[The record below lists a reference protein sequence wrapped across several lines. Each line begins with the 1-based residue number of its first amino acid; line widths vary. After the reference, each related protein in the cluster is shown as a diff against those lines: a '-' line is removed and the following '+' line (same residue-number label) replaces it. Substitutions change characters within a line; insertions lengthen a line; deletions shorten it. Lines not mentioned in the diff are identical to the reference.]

1 MWHRPDLL
9 NRTANGLYAAGALLI
24 AYGVLWTV
32 VHLPWFAVRRIEV
45 SGAVSHVTREQ
56 IQAIVN
62 SEMKGTF
69 FTLNL
74 PHVRRAFEKLPW
86 VREVNLRRRW
96 PDRLEVNVL
105 EHVPLARWGSG
116 ALVNTQGEI
125 FHAASDGK
133 LPVFIGPPGSSKEV
147 AIQYE
152 FFRRQLASL
161 GATPAVV
168 QLTPR
173 RAWEVRVEG
182 GPTIELGREDI
193 EARFLRY
200 VDAYERTVATLKR
213 RIEYVDLRYANGF
226 AVRIPELAG
235 NHAQPPRGAVR
246 MKGKARKT

>member
-62 SEMKGTF
+62 SELKGTF

-86 VREVNLRRRW
+86 VREVKLRRHW
-96 PDRLEVNVL
+96 PDQLEVSVL

-125 FHAASDGK
+125 FHAAYDGK

-147 AIQYE
+147 AIQYK
-152 FFRRQLASL
+152 FSGGSSRRSARRRRSFNS
-161 GATPAVV
+161 
-168 QLTPR
+168 R
-173 RAWEVRVEG
+173 RAGHGRCAWKA
-182 GPTIELGREDI
+182 GPRSSL
-193 EARFLRY
+193 
-200 VDAYERTVATLKR
+200 
-213 RIEYVDLRYANGF
+213 
-226 AVRIPELAG
+226 AVRIS
-235 NHAQPPRGAVR
+235 NRDF
-246 MKGKARKT
+246 